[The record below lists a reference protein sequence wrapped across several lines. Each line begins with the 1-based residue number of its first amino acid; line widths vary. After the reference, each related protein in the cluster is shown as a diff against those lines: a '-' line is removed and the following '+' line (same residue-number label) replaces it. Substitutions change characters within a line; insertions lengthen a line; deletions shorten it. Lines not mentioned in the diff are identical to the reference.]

1 MTTRTQ
7 NIRDMVWAHVYA
19 LRYERA
25 TAAGMSDED
34 AKDCADAEAD
44 LAIDALR
51 PGHLPPSDDED
62 E

>member
-25 TAAGMSDED
+25 TAAGMEQGD
-34 AKDCADAEAD
+34 AKEIARY
-44 LAIDALR
+44 LR
-51 PGHLPPSDDED
+51 LFGDKGRVAHEVVV
-62 E
+62 